1 MGCGFCGEKSKMS
14 KYVCSKCGKEEIREV
29 KEGEEVKSCCGQI
42 MTKKEEYIDKLSA
55 QLKEWGVKI
64 DQLKDKAGK
73 GTAELKIAMDKEVVV
88 LNKMMK
94 DAKKKLQEI
103 KEKTGPAWKVFAE
116 GANKAWNDLRE
127 AVHQAKEKFK

>member
-1 MGCGFCGEKSKMS
+1 MS
-14 KYVCSKCGKEEIREV
+14 KYVCAKCGKEEMRET

-42 MTKKEEYIDKLSA
+42 MVKKEEYIDKLSA
-55 QLKEWGVKI
+55 QLKELNIKI

-73 GTAELKIAMDKEVVV
+73 GPAELKIAINKEVEV

-94 DAKKKLQEI
+94 DAGKKLQEI
-103 KEKTGPAWKVFAE
+103 KEKSGPAWKVFAE

-127 AVHQAKEKFK
+127 AVHQAGEKFK